1 MLNDLVVTRQCLPRL
16 MSCNLM
22 DIKFD
27 SKSVHGE
34 NDKYIKTKIKIYRDN
49 ISTNFQGKKVTK
61 ENPSHKYLSLIM
73 QDSVVKVS
81 KKYYPQI
88 LLKECKY
95 EIKKTTME
103 NLINEDL
110 ETSSS
115 DDETDWRLNL
125 IMCLTMNNLLKF

>member
-1 MLNDLVVTRQCLPRL
+1 MLNDLVVIRQCHPRL

-27 SKSVHGE
+27 SKPVYGD
-34 NDKYIKTKIKIYRDN
+34 NDKYIKTKIKTYRDN
-49 ISTNFQGKKVTK
+49 INTNFQGKKVTK
-61 ENPSHKYLSLIM
+61 ENPSYKYLSLVM
-73 QDSVVKVS
+73 LDSVVKVS

-95 EIKKTTME
+95 EIKKTIME

-115 DDETDWRLNL
+115 DDETDRRLNL
-125 IMCLTMNNLLKF
+125 IMSLTMNNLLKF

>member
-1 MLNDLVVTRQCLPRL
+1 MLNDLVVIRQCLPTL
-16 MSCNLM
+16 MFCNLM

-27 SKSVHGE
+27 SKPVYGG

-49 ISTNFQGKKVTK
+49 INTNFQGKKVTK
-61 ENPSHKYLSLIM
+61 ENPSYKYLSLVM
-73 QDSVVKVS
+73 LDSVVKVS

-95 EIKKTTME
+95 EIKKTIME

-115 DDETDWRLNL
+115 DDETDRRLNL
-125 IMCLTMNNLLKF
+125 IMSLTMNNLLKF